1 MDASPAVADAHLAG
15 AQARF
20 VLFLAS
26 LLHRERVIAGP
37 EFGALLAT
45 FAATVSETDPGE
57 GAILAGWAAAV
68 RDIPFP

>member
-1 MDASPAVADAHLAG
+1 M
-15 AQARF
+15 
-20 VLFLAS
+20 LFLAS